1 MSGSAQVTSI
11 DAVASFRAA
20 LRVFQDRAA
29 HALMSLDEQGN
40 GALQW
45 LEHDAPAYWRGQIR
59 HCYDEVAR
67 TRTALET
74 CRMRAVGDHR
84 PACLEEQEAYRQ
96 AQRKLREAEDKLD
109 VVRRWT
115 QKVREELDEY
125 RGRVMRFRE
134 CVERGLP
141 QSLALLDRTLTTLDA
156 YVDRPAPIEGAPDH
170 SAALPAA
177 DSPDSQGKEPS

>member
-1 MSGSAQVTSI
+1 MTSSAHVTSI
-11 DAVASFRAA
+11 DAVVSFRAA
-20 LRVFQDRAA
+20 LRTFQDQAA
-29 HALMSLDEQGN
+29 HALMALDEQAL

-74 CRMRAVGDHR
+74 CRMRAAGDHR

-96 AQRKLREAEDKLD
+96 AQRKLREAEDKLE

-134 CVERGLP
+134 SVEAGAAVAR
-141 QSLALLDRTLTTLDA
+141 ALLDRTISTLDS
-156 YVDRPAPIEGAPDH
+156 YVDRPAPVEDQ
-170 SAALPAA
+170 S
-177 DSPDSQGKEPS
+177 

>member
-11 DAVASFRAA
+11 DAVAAFRAA
-20 LRVFQDRAA
+20 LRTFQDQATRA
-29 HALMSLDEQGN
+29 LVSLDEQGL

-74 CRMRAVGDHR
+74 CRMRAVADHR
-84 PACLEEQEAYRQ
+84 PACLEEQEALRL
-96 AQRKLREAEDKLD
+96 AQHRLREAEDKLE

-134 CVERGLP
+134 CVERHLP
-141 QSLALLDRTLTTLDA
+141 RSLALLDRTLATLDS
-156 YVDRPAPIEGAPDH
+156 YVERPAPVEAAPGEPD
-170 SAALPAA
+170 AAAPAENA
-177 DSPDSQGKEPS
+177 PRQRLEKP

>member
-1 MSGSAQVTSI
+1 VSSSAQVTSI
-11 DAVASFRAA
+11 DAVISFRAA
-20 LRVFQDRAA
+20 LRTFQDQAA
-29 HALMSLDEQGN
+29 HALVALDEQAR

-84 PACLEEQEAYRQ
+84 PACLEEQEALRL
-96 AQRKLREAEDKLD
+96 AQRKLREAEEKLE
-109 VVRRWT
+109 VVRRWR
-115 QKVREELDEY
+115 QRVGEELDEY

-134 CVERGLP
+134 SVESGLP
-141 QSLALLDRTLTTLDA
+141 RSLTLLDRTISSLDSYLDRQAPVENTTAD
-156 YVDRPAPIEGAPDH
+156 PA
-170 SAALPAA
+170 
-177 DSPDSQGKEPS
+177 

>member
-1 MSGSAQVTSI
+1 MSNSAHVTSI
-11 DAVASFRAA
+11 DAIVSFRAA
-20 LRVFQDRAA
+20 LRTFQDQSTRA
-29 HALMSLDEQGN
+29 LVSLEEQAQ

-45 LEHDAPAYWRGQIR
+45 LEHDAPTYWRGQIR
-59 HCYDEVAR
+59 HCYDDVAR

-84 PACLEEQEAYRQ
+84 PACLEEQEALRQ
-96 AQRKLREAEDKLD
+96 AQRKLREAEDKIE

-134 CVERGLP
+134 SVEGGVPR
-141 QSLALLDRTLTTLDA
+141 SLALLDRTITTLDS
-156 YVDRPAPIEGAPDH
+156 YVDRPAPVEATPTGPAGAP
-170 SAALPAA
+170 PAA
-177 DSPDSQGKEPS
+177 NSPHPK

>member
-1 MSGSAQVTSI
+1 MTSSAHVTSI
-11 DAVASFRAA
+11 DAIVSFRVA
-20 LRVFQDRAA
+20 LRTFQDQAG
-29 HALMSLDEQGN
+29 HALVSLDEQAL

-74 CRMRAVGDHR
+74 CRMRAAGGHR
-84 PACLEEQEAYRQ
+84 PACLEEQEAFRQ
-96 AQRKLREAEDKLD
+96 SQRKLREAEDKLE
-109 VVRRWT
+109 VIRRWT

-134 CVERGLP
+134 SVAGGVPR
-141 QSLALLDRTLTTLDA
+141 SLALLDRTITTLDSYA
-156 YVDRPAPIEGAPDH
+156 ERSAPVEAAPDKKPEL
-170 SAALPAA
+170 S
-177 DSPDSQGKEPS
+177 